1 MIYHQAPPAPPDEEP
16 IIFLVDDD
24 ESLRESLRSLF
35 RSVGYKVEVFGS
47 SAELLQR
54 PLPDIASC
62 LVLDVRLPGLSG
74 LDLQTELVKARIH
87 LPIIFITG
95 HGDIPM
101 SVKAMK
107 AGAVDFL
114 SKPFRDQ
121 DMLDAVAT
129 ALERDRQRRQA
140 EKQLLDLQF
149 RFDTLTQREREV
161 MSLVVAGLLNKQVAG
176 KLGLSEITVK
186 VHRGNVMRKMGAPS
200 LADLVRMAEML
211 SGRATSQ

>member
-1 MIYHQAPPAPPDEEP
+1 MSLPSLGMVTYTNSIPVRPRYHPNTWISFSICTVKCYFQLASFRNRGLLMIYHKVSPASPDEEP

-54 PLPDIASC
+54 TLPDIASC

-114 SKPFRDQ
+114 SKPF
-121 DMLDAVAT
+121 
-129 ALERDRQRRQA
+129 
-140 EKQLLDLQF
+140 
-149 RFDTLTQREREV
+149 
-161 MSLVVAGLLNKQVAG
+161 
-176 KLGLSEITVK
+176 
-186 VHRGNVMRKMGAPS
+186 
-200 LADLVRMAEML
+200 
-211 SGRATSQ
+211 